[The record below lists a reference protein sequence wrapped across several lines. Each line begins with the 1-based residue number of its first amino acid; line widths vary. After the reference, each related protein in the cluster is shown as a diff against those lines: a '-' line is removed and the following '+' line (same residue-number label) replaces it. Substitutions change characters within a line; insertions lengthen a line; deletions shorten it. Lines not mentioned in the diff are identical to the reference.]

1 MKMPT
6 DAELYL
12 SDARGIFI
20 PRDFATSIKR
30 ECVANVTAGD
40 WEVLA
45 AGPDHEWYWVTW
57 SDVERTAVITNPVT
71 GRYCFQRV
79 EAYAEAA
86 DDPDDCADAAEQAI
100 VDALQSFAHWIG
112 CTIAAEWE
120 YQFSDE
126 CVDESIEANGYEFTA
141 DGEVY

>member
-30 ECVANVTAGD
+30 ECVDNVTAGD

-45 AGPDHEWYWVTW
+45 AGPDHECYWVTW
-57 SDVERTAVITNPVT
+57 SDVERTAVFTNPVT
-71 GRYCFQRV
+71 GRVYHLYQDGDLWLV
-79 EAYAEAA
+79 PI
-86 DDPDDCADAAEQAI
+86 D
-100 VDALQSFAHWIG
+100 
-112 CTIAAEWE
+112 AEWPE
-120 YQFSDE
+120 
-126 CVDESIEANGYEFTA
+126 ESES
-141 DGEVY
+141 